1 MNKVEHS
8 PQPDAK
14 RKTIHWCAANKL
26 TKSKASGGLGFRS
39 FKEFNLAFLAKL
51 AWNILLNPDAL
62 WVRLL
67 KGLYYPHSDFISAP
81 KHHRASW
88 IWSSI
93 IKGRDALL
101 KGLRKN
107 IGNGRDTM
115 LDGAWIPDAPMFTAN
130 SACNIQVAD
139 CILQPQNSWDKAK
152 LLSLFSP
159 DTVRQIMTIPI
170 GPPNFPDRWVW
181 HPDNKGR
188 FSVKSCY
195 RTLRSEDGSH
205 NAKEWKW
212 LWHLSIPPKV
222 RFFMWRLCNNA
233 LPSLT
238 NLAVRNCTS
247 TTTCPRCTTDEEDL
261 HHIIFDC
268 PHSSILWSQSE
279 DTSISAAICAW
290 TVWKS
295 RNDKVFNNATDSM
308 ESLRYKFHN
317 VLQDSLSLKRSSSSP
332 ASSREAQLQPILPPN
347 NFRRTLL
354 CDGSFTSSN
363 QKAGYGIILYD
374 AEGNATDGRAG
385 SFECRAPICAEATAI
400 LQAVILAK
408 MDNSPATIFTDCA
421 LVADALKNPN
431 QPWPWD
437 CEATLASITDAL
449 GSADWITI
457 QHCKRQFVHKADVVA
472 RLARDNLLL
481 PNWLETIV

>member
-1 MNKVEHS
+1 
-8 PQPDAK
+8 
-14 RKTIHWCAANKL
+14 
-26 TKSKASGGLGFRS
+26 
-39 FKEFNLAFLAKL
+39 
-51 AWNILLNPDAL
+51 
-62 WVRLL
+62 
-67 KGLYYPHSDFISAP
+67 
-81 KHHRASW
+81 
-88 IWSSI
+88 
-93 IKGRDALL
+93 
-101 KGLRKN
+101 
-107 IGNGRDTM
+107 
-115 LDGAWIPDAPMFTAN
+115 
-130 SACNIQVAD
+130 
-139 CILQPQNSWDKAK
+139 
-152 LLSLFSP
+152 
-159 DTVRQIMTIPI
+159 
-170 GPPNFPDRWVW
+170 
-181 HPDNKGR
+181 
-188 FSVKSCY
+188 
-195 RTLRSEDGSH
+195 
-205 NAKEWKW
+205 
-212 LWHLSIPPKV
+212 
-222 RFFMWRLCNNA
+222 
-233 LPSLT
+233 
-238 NLAVRNCTS
+238 
-247 TTTCPRCTTDEEDL
+247 
-261 HHIIFDC
+261 
-268 PHSSILWSQSE
+268 
-279 DTSISAAICAW
+279 
-290 TVWKS
+290 
-295 RNDKVFNNATDSM
+295 M